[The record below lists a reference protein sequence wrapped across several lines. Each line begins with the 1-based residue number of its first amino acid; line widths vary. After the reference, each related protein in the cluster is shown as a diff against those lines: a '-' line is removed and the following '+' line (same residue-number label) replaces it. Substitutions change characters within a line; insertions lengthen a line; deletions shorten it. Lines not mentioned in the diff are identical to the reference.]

1 MIKAFEIDGSNN
13 PDADG
18 GWGNWELLGSFT
30 SVKPSG
36 LPFGST
42 TTEDVEYAVIN
53 GEDFDFD
60 GTLSPP
66 VRYLRFKTLET
77 WAPGGGVQTSEIS
90 FWGKL
95 GRAACRER
103 VGKYV

>member
-60 GTLSPP
+60 GTMSKRA
-66 VRYLRFKTLET
+66 RYIRFKTDRKSVVEGKSVSVRVDL
-77 WAPGGGVQTSEIS
+77 GGRRIIKT
-90 FWGKL
+90 K
-95 GRAACRER
+95 
-103 VGKYV
+103 KHKN